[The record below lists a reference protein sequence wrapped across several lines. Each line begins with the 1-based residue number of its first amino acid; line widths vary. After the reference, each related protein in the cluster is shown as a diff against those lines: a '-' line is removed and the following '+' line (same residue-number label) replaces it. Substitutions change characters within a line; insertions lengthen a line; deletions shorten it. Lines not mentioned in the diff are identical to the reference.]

1 MPDEGLPGTL
11 GGESPC
17 GFSPSPQ
24 FLLYSLSFLLLP
36 DSVYSQCEVR
46 GTLGP

>member
-1 MPDEGLPGTL
+1 MWVLSL
-11 GGESPC
+11 
-17 GFSPSPQ
+17 SPQ

-46 GTLGP
+46 GTLGPWLVAQMWT